1 MVDCALG
8 SAVDSL
14 SGDVCTVLKLSE
26 GTSESTVHDA
36 VICEVGAGVRPVVG
50 VEAATGWEAGL
61 EAELNI
67 ATRSSERDCT
77 KASSLFCNSSRLNG
91 SSMLYTLDPA
101 GPWRASIDGI
111 VSESSCSSAVTGRAK
126 VVIYRLC
133 KLSLTEGFSLAGS
146 ERLCIP

>member
-1 MVDCALG
+1 MDCTLG
-8 SAVDSL
+8 SAVDSP

-26 GTSESTVHDA
+26 GASESTVHDA
-36 VICEVGAGVRPVVG
+36 VICEVGV
-50 VEAATGWEAGL
+50 AATEGEAGL

-91 SSMLYTLDPA
+91 SSMLCTLDPVV
-101 GPWRASIDGI
+101 PWRASIDDI
-111 VSESSCSSAVTGRAK
+111 VSESSCSSVATGRAK
-126 VVIYRLC
+126 VVVYRPC
-133 KLSLTEGFSLAGS
+133 KLSLTEGCSLVES